1 MTQSSQPLGVELR
14 HLRLVLAIAEKGSL
28 TSVARHLGLT
38 QPALSRQLRE
48 LELRLRTPLFE
59 RTARRMVLTPA
70 GEQLSHV
77 ARQVLSE
84 VDAFERQI
92 RDGEFAV
99 TRGRVRIAT
108 ECYTAYHWLPAVLS
122 EFQTR
127 WPNVELEVA
136 PEHTASP
143 IAALQQGALDLAVVY
158 RRTTEKKI
166 RLEPLFE
173 DEMVVVTSPTHRFA
187 DADFVPIEAIAEEH
201 LLTYM
206 SLTNARSA
214 VRDILDAA
222 DVQPRRT
229 TQVQLTEA
237 ILELVAAGFGVAI
250 LARWATAAAVQAEK
264 IKATRLEK
272 NGCRRTWYA
281 AVRAN
286 DVIPAYQFDLIEM
299 LRRNLG
305 GKSVSAIG
313 QQLRLS

>member
-1 MTQSSQPLGVELR
+1 MTRKHGAHERRGIAWVQYTSINAVNDQRRRFVMSQPSQPLGVELR

-108 ECYTAYHWLPAVLS
+108 ECYTAYHWLPGVLS

-127 WPNVELEVA
+127 WPNVELE
-136 PEHTASP
+136 
-143 IAALQQGALDLAVVY
+143 
-158 RRTTEKKI
+158 
-166 RLEPLFE
+166 
-173 DEMVVVTSPTHRFA
+173 
-187 DADFVPIEAIAEEH
+187 
-201 LLTYM
+201 
-206 SLTNARSA
+206 
-214 VRDILDAA
+214 
-222 DVQPRRT
+222 
-229 TQVQLTEA
+229 
-237 ILELVAAGFGVAI
+237 
-250 LARWATAAAVQAEK
+250 
-264 IKATRLEK
+264 
-272 NGCRRTWYA
+272 
-281 AVRAN
+281 
-286 DVIPAYQFDLIEM
+286 
-299 LRRNLG
+299 
-305 GKSVSAIG
+305 
-313 QQLRLS
+313 